1 MLDKY
6 ARMWYN
12 IITKDKKKEKAKM
25 TNAEYKE
32 MLKRKLEELQKQ
44 GKNPHGLMRD
54 LLVDLELDE
63 FSE

>member
-1 MLDKY
+1 
-6 ARMWYN
+6 
-12 IITKDKKKEKAKM
+12 M

-32 MLKRKLEELQKQ
+32 MLKRKLEEFQKQ

>member
-1 MLDKY
+1 
-6 ARMWYN
+6 
-12 IITKDKKKEKAKM
+12 M

-54 LLVDLELDE
+54 LLIDLALDE
-63 FSE
+63 LSE